1 MMKTKALFTVA
12 LLSVVLIGCSDDSPS
27 YKILGIELGKTTG
40 ETLISYFDN
49 KKIEY
54 EFESIENPWQSE
66 IGKPKAESRIGA
78 SHKFFDIYGAR
89 DEGSRIGK
97 LDKNV
102 RFWIEGADPK
112 SLVTDIEI
120 KLQNNDTV
128 IESYLESLKGQYGWP
143 IETHK
148 FSAPE
153 KEREIC
159 AWIWYLDS
167 LKVTLS
173 RSGDAVLKFEYDP
186 KYKKGVR
193 YNEADKIF
201 EN

>member
-143 IETHK
+143 IETNK

>member
-1 MMKTKALFTVA
+1 MINKTLIT
-12 LLSVVLIGCSDDSPS
+12 LILISVVMTGCSNDSPS

-40 ETLISYFDN
+40 ENLISYFDS

-54 EFESIENPWQSE
+54 EFECYERPWQSE
-66 IGKPKAESRIGA
+66 IGKTKTESWFSA

-89 DEGSRIGK
+89 DEGERIGK

-102 RFWIEGADPK
+102 RFWIDGTGPK

-128 IESYLESLKGQYGWP
+128 IELYLESLKGQYGWP

-153 KEREIC
+153 KDGEIC
-159 AWIWYLDS
+159 EWIWYLDS
-167 LKVTLS
+167 LKVILS
-173 RSGDAVLKFEYDP
+173 RPGDAVLKFEYDP

>member
-12 LLSVVLIGCSDDSPS
+12 LLSVVLIGCSNDSPS
-27 YKILGIELGKTTG
+27 YKILGIELGKATG

-66 IGKPKAESRIGA
+66 IGKLKAESRFST

-89 DEGSRIGK
+89 DEGARIGK
-97 LDKNV
+97 LAKNV
-102 RFWIEGADPK
+102 RFWIEGSDPK

-148 FSAPE
+148 FRAPE

-159 AWIWYLDS
+159 DWIWYLDS

-173 RSGDAVLKFEYDP
+173 RPGDAVLKFEYDP
-186 KYKKGVR
+186 KYRKGVR